1 METAPMDHS
10 EAVQLMATERYLL
23 GELSPE
29 LREAFEEHY
38 FDCQECALDLRA
50 EAAFLD
56 AATEQLPHMA
66 TSPARET
73 TPPRTKPARPR
84 SEWFGWL
91 RPAMA
96 IPAFA
101 VLLIVIGYQNIA
113 TIPSLRS
120 AASTPR
126 LAPWATLHAGT
137 RAGAHL
143 AVTADHKSG
152 AVLLIDVPNEVAYTS
167 FAFELQD
174 PKGKQFWSQTISAPA
189 ESGGA
194 TGTLSLLIPGM
205 GLQQGSY
212 TLTISGITSQGS
224 RTQLDRRILDVRFD
238 E

>member
-1 METAPMDHS
+1 MNHS
-10 EAVQLMATERYLL
+10 EAVQMMATERYLL

-50 EAAFLD
+50 EAAFID
-56 AATEQLPHMA
+56 ASKAQLPHLA
-66 TSPARET
+66 TSPAASPAAWN
-73 TPPRTKPARPR
+73 PPAQPAPR
-84 SEWFGWL
+84 KREWFAWL

-96 IPAFA
+96 VPTFA
-101 VLLIVIGYQNIA
+101 LLLIVIGYQNIA

-120 AASTPR
+120 AASSPR

-143 AVTADHKSG
+143 PVVADHKSG
-152 AVLLIDVPNEVAYTS
+152 AVLLIDIPNSSAYTS
-167 FAFELQD
+167 FAFDLED
-174 PKGKQFWSQTISAPA
+174 PQGKKFWTQTISAPS
-189 ESGGA
+189 ETGGA

-205 GLQQGSY
+205 GLQHGSY
-212 TLTISGITSQGS
+212 TLTISGITPQGS
-224 RTQLDRRILDVRFD
+224 RIQVDRRILDVRFD